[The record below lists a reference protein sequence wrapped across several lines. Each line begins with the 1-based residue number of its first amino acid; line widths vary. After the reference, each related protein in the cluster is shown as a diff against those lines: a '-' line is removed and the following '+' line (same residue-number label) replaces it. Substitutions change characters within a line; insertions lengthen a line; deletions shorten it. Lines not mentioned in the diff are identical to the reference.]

1 MPVINFNFNDL
12 VGLLGKDLPS
22 SVVLERIPMIGADLH
37 EFDAATGETS
47 IEFFPNRPD
56 LYSVEGVARALRAF
70 LDIDPGLRTYPT
82 KDSGIILKVEESVND
97 IRPYVV
103 AAVIK
108 NVVLTDQIIRSLMEL
123 QEKLHLTVGR
133 KRVKVAIGVHD
144 LDKVTPPFVYKG
156 AEPDSISFI
165 PLAKD
170 VCMTMREVLEKHEKG
185 VAYRSI
191 LEGKPLYPVILDV
204 NGDVLSFPPIING
217 CLTTVTTETKNVF
230 IDVTGMDE
238 DTISGVLNI
247 VTTSI
252 AERGGDIETVTVLR
266 GRKKETTPNL
276 EPGQWKID
284 IAAANKWLGLDLD
297 ADGMAKCLAR
307 MGYSAEGKGKKL
319 NVRSSAVRMDL
330 IHPNDVIEDIAIGY
344 GYENF
349 GKVLP
354 RTQTIGSERPIE
366 RAADLVRQLMVGYG
380 FWEATTLTLTSKD
393 DQFRHMR
400 VHDEEVVEVLNPVS
414 EDHTCLRLRLT
425 PSLLAVLR
433 KSKHRDLPQRIFEVG
448 DVVVESKRRK
458 NLAVMAIHSKAGFTE
473 MKSVVEGVMRDLS
486 VKFDLEPLESGMYI
500 QGRGASVVVKGKC
513 VGSFGELHPGVITA
527 FELGYPVI
535 SFEVNLDV
543 LVDGK
548 VGKLF

>member
-12 VGLLGKDLPS
+12 VGLLGKDIPS

-70 LDIDPGLRTYPT
+70 LDIKPGLRVYPT
-82 KDSGIILKVEESVND
+82 KDSGIALKVEDSVAEV
-97 IRPYVV
+97 RPFVV
-103 AAVIK
+103 AAVIR
-108 NVVLTDQIIRSLMEL
+108 NVVMTDQIIRSLMEL
-123 QEKLHLTVGR
+123 QEKLHVTVGR

-156 AEPDSISFI
+156 ADPDSISFV
-165 PLAKD
+165 PLAKEEP
-170 VCMTMREVLEKHEKG
+170 MTMREVLEKHEKG

-191 LEGKPLYPVILDV
+191 LEGKPIYPVILDA

-217 CLTTVTTETKNVF
+217 RLTTVTCDTKNIF

-238 DTISGVLNI
+238 VTISGVLNI
-247 VTTSI
+247 VATSI

-266 GRKKETTPNL
+266 GRKKDITPKL
-276 EPGQWKID
+276 EPGLWKID
-284 IAAANKWLGLDLD
+284 VAAANKWLGMELD
-297 ADGMAKCLAR
+297 ADGMAKCLAK

-319 NVRSSAVRMDL
+319 NVHSSAVRMDL
-330 IHPNDVIEDIAIGY
+330 IHPHDVIEDIAIGY

-349 GKVLP
+349 GKVMP
-354 RTQTIGSERPIE
+354 KVQTIGSERPIE

-380 FWEATTLTLTSKD
+380 FWEVTTLTLTSKE
-393 DQFRHMR
+393 DQFMNMR
-400 VHDEEVVEVLNPVS
+400 MHEREVIEVLNPVS
-414 EDHTCLRLRLT
+414 EDHTCLRLRLM

-448 DVVVESKRRK
+448 DVVDGKRRK

-473 MKSVVEGVMRDLS
+473 MKSIVEGVMRDLS
-486 VKFDLEPLESGMYI
+486 VEYDLEPLESDTYI
-500 QGRGASVVVKGKC
+500 QGRGASILVNGKC
-513 VGSFGELHPGVITA
+513 VGSFGELHPEVISA
-527 FELGYPVI
+527 FELGYPI
-535 SFEVNLDV
+535 IAFEVNLDV
-543 LVDGK
+543 LVEGK
-548 VGKLF
+548 VGKIF

>member
-70 LDIDPGLRTYPT
+70 LDIEPGLRAYPT
-82 KDSGIILKVEESVND
+82 KDSGITLKVEDSVND
-97 IRPYVV
+97 VRPYVV

-108 NVVLTDQIIRSLMEL
+108 NVVMTDQIIRSLMEL

-156 AEPDSISFI
+156 AEPDSISFV

-217 CLTTVTTETKNVF
+217 RLTTVTTETKNIF

-238 DTISGVLNI
+238 VTISGVLNI

-266 GRKKETTPNL
+266 GRKKEITPKL

-354 RTQTIGSERPIE
+354 KNADHRLGTADREGRRPGPPAHGRLRFLGGDDVNTDVQGRPVQAHAGARRRGCGSAEPGQRGPHLPAPATDAVIAGRAAQE
-366 RAADLVRQLMVGYG
+366 QAPGPAAADLRG
-380 FWEATTLTLTSKD
+380 
-393 DQFRHMR
+393 RRRRRR
-400 VHDEEVVEVLNPVS
+400 VETAEKPGGHGNS
-414 EDHTCLRLRLT
+414 FQGRF
-425 PSLLAVLR
+425 
-433 KSKHRDLPQRIFEVG
+433 HRDEI
-448 DVVVESKRRK
+448 
-458 NLAVMAIHSKAGFTE
+458 
-473 MKSVVEGVMRDLS
+473 
-486 VKFDLEPLESGMYI
+486 
-500 QGRGASVVVKGKC
+500 GR
-513 VGSFGELHPGVITA
+513 
-527 FELGYPVI
+527 
-535 SFEVNLDV
+535 
-543 LVDGK
+543 
-548 VGKLF
+548 

>member
-12 VGLLGKDLPS
+12 VGLMGKDLPS

-37 EFDAATGETS
+37 EFDPTTGETS

-70 LDIDPGLRTYPT
+70 MDIQPGLADYPT
-82 KDSGIILKVEESVND
+82 RDSGIVLKVEDSVKEV
-97 IRPYVV
+97 RPFVV

-108 NVVLTDQIIRSLMEL
+108 NVVMTDQIIRSLMEL

-144 LDKVTPPFVYKG
+144 LDRVSPPFVYKG
-156 AEPDSISFI
+156 ADPDSISFV

-170 VCMTMREVLEKHEKG
+170 EPMTMREVLEKHEKG
-185 VAYRSI
+185 VAYKSI
-191 LEGKPLYPVILDV
+191 LEGKPLYPVILDAK
-204 NGDVLSFPPIING
+204 GDVLSFPPIING
-217 CLTTVTTETKNVF
+217 RLTTVTCDTKNIF

-238 DTISGVLNI
+238 VTISGVLNI

-252 AERGGDIETVTVLR
+252 AERGGDIETVTIVR
-266 GRKKETTPNL
+266 GRKKEVTPKL
-276 EPGQWKID
+276 EPGLWKID
-284 IAAANKWLGLDLD
+284 IASANKWLGLELD
-297 ADGMAKCLAR
+297 AEGMIKCLAL
-307 MGYSAEGKGKKL
+307 MGYSGVGSGKKL
-319 NVRSSAVRMDL
+319 NVHSSAVRMDL
-330 IHPNDVIEDIAIGY
+330 IHQHDVIEDIAIGY
-344 GYENF
+344 GYEHF

-354 RTQTIGSERPIE
+354 KTQTIGSERPIE

-414 EDHTCLRLRLT
+414 EDHTCLRIRLM

-448 DVVVESKRRK
+448 DVVVDAKRRK

-486 VKFDLEPLESGMYI
+486 VKFDLEPFESGMYI
-500 QGRGASVVVKGKC
+500 QGRGASVRVNGKC
-513 VGSFGELHPGVITA
+513 VGSFGELHPEVITT
-527 FELGYPVI
+527 FELGYPI
-535 SFEVNLDV
+535 IAFEVNLDV
-543 LVDGK
+543 LVEGK
-548 VGKLF
+548 IGKLF

>member
-12 VGLLGKDLPS
+12 VGLLGKDVPS

-70 LDIDPGLRTYPT
+70 MDISPGLRSYPT
-82 KDSGIILKVEESVND
+82 KDSGIVMRIEDSVSGV
-97 IRPYVV
+97 RPYAV
-103 AAVIK
+103 AAVVR
-108 NVVLTDQIIRSLMEL
+108 NVTMTDQIIRSLMEL

-144 LDKVTPPFVYKG
+144 LDKVSPPFVYKG
-156 AEPDSISFI
+156 AEPDSISFV
-165 PLAKD
+165 PLAKEEP
-170 VCMTMREVLEKHEKG
+170 MTMREVLEKHEKG

-191 LEGKPLYPVILDV
+191 LEGKPLYPVILDK

-217 CLTTVTTETKNVF
+217 RLTTVTADTKNILVD
-230 IDVTGMDE
+230 ITGMDYI
-238 DTISGVLNI
+238 TISGVLNI

-252 AERGGDIETVTVLR
+252 AERGGDIETVTIVQ
-266 GRKKETTPNL
+266 GRKRDVTPKL
-276 EPGQWKID
+276 EPGLWKID
-284 IAAANKWLGLDLD
+284 IAAANKWLGLELD
-297 ADGMAKCLAR
+297 AEGMAKCLAR
-307 MGYSAEGKGKKL
+307 MGYSAEAKGKKL
-319 NVRSSAVRMDL
+319 NVHSSAVRMDL
-330 IHPNDVIEDIAIGY
+330 IHPHDVIEDIAIGY

-354 RTQTIGSERPIE
+354 KTQTVGSERPIE
-366 RAADLVRQLMVGYG
+366 RAADMVRQLMVGYG
-380 FWEATTLTLTSKD
+380 FWEATTLTLTSKE
-393 DQFRHMR
+393 DQFLRMR
-400 VHDEEVVEVLNPVS
+400 VQEQEVVEVLNPVS

-448 DVVVESKRRK
+448 DVVDGKRRK

-500 QGRGASVVVKGKC
+500 QGRGASVLVNGRC
-513 VGSFGELHPGVITA
+513 VGSFGELHPEVITA

-543 LVDGK
+543 LVEGK
-548 VGKLF
+548 VGKIF